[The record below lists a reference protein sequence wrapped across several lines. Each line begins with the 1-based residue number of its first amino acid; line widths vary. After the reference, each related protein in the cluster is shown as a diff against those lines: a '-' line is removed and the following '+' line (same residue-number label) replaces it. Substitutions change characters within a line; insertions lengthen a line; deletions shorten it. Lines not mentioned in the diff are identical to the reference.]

1 MEPIIINNVKTI
13 LIFLGVTL
21 VFAVPTGYV
30 VSFAEKNVGIKGT
43 ALIVLI
49 TVIALVG
56 YFILGRKFLTRQISV
71 FYNML
76 STILPLIVSII
87 FVIFKVQA
95 VFVFV
100 LPLFPI
106 MALLANTTRLGQ
118 GACIVVFSVLSWLS
132 VTLGLFF
139 KMPTTKKAQLE
150 MTPMR

>member
-1 MEPIIINNVKTI
+1 LEPIIINNVKTI

-43 ALIVLI
+43 SLIVII

-56 YFILGRKFLTRQISV
+56 YFILGRKFLTRQSSV

-100 LPLFPI
+100 LPFFSI
-106 MALLANTTRLGQ
+106 MAVLADTTRLGQ
-118 GACIVVFSVLSWLS
+118 GAYIVVFSVMSWVS
-132 VTLGLFF
+132 VTLGLFS
-139 KMPTTKKAQLE
+139 KCRQRKRL
-150 MTPMR
+150 